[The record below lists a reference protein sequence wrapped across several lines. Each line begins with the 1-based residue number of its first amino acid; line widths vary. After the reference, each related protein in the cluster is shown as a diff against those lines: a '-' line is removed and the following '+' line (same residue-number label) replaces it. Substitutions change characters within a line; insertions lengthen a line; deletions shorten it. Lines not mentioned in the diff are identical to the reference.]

1 MKTLIFEPL
10 IPLTLWASLALGAVA
25 LLVWYGRDARLRL
38 APRRLLGVMSLM
50 ALGVALP
57 LLILLNPLWM
67 ERLPPPEGK
76 PLLTILVDSSASMA
90 TPDGEHGKT
99 RYQTAVEAAGALS
112 QKLQDRFE
120 IDVQSFAET
129 VSPADPTQMASR
141 SPQGVHTDL
150 ATALE
155 LNLHED
161 RPQGQAI
168 ALLSD
173 GIHNAGSER
182 RVLEA
187 AQLAS
192 AMSAPIFTQLVGGA
206 AEVRDLAVEVRS
218 PQELA
223 FVGQR
228 IPIRVLLQSRGLTG
242 ATAKIELREGDKVVE
257 SRQAIIGVGQRQ
269 EVDFSVAHDESGLYR
284 YEVHVEL
291 IANEATL
298 SNNQCLCLLRVVDEP
313 IRVLLV
319 EGNPYWDTKFLVR
332 TLAADPSIELV
343 SVVRLAEN
351 RFLERTL
358 HRAAPGATGPAAAT
372 PDANTGAAAIT
383 QTANVAGA
391 APAEPASQP
400 SAAAPA
406 SRRETW
412 QIAPSGGA
420 ILSDA
425 KTLAGFQVVVL
436 GRDADVYLGDDA
448 LAELRRWVTRDGGS
462 LVCFRGAPT
471 AQISDRLRQ
480 FMPVQFSAGRESR
493 FRMKLTDSGRDLNW
507 IPEADEGSTDALSQL
522 PSLATHSVASGAQP
536 HAIVWAVGE
545 SLGAKSS
552 TPVVSATAYGA
563 GRVLVI
569 EGAGM
574 WRWAFLAP
582 QFQKQEQI
590 YGALWQSL
598 IRWLV
603 SNVGLLPT
611 QRWSLRSDKT
621 RFSTTE
627 TASATLLVRESALDK
642 GVPAIELTGGNLE
655 QPQRLSVVPAHD
667 EPGAYRVSFGKLGEG
682 RYQAQLAGEAD
693 DPTARTIFEVRSH
706 ADEVL
711 ELTANAGLMRRISA
725 TSGGA
730 TLSGSQADEFARQL
744 DEHLARSRPE
754 RLSKTT
760 AWDRWWVL
768 VGVFGVWTAAWGL
781 RRASGLV

>member
-1 MKTLIFEPL
+1 MNTLIFEPL

-38 APRRLLGVMSLM
+38 ARGRFLGVMSLM
-50 ALGVALP
+50 AIGVALP
-57 LLILLNPLWM
+57 LVILLNPLWM

-76 PLLTILVDSSASMA
+76 PLLTVLVDSSASMA
-90 TPDGEHGKT
+90 TPDSGGGTT
-99 RYQTAVEAAGALS
+99 RYQAAVVAADALAK
-112 QKLQDRFE
+112 QLQDRFE
-120 IDVQSFAET
+120 IDVQTFAET
-129 VSPADPTQMASR
+129 TAPADPTQMASKT
-141 SPQGVHTDL
+141 PNGVHTDL
-150 ATALE
+150 AAALE
-155 LNLHED
+155 ANLHED

-192 AMSAPIFTQLVGGA
+192 AMSSPIFTQLVGGA

-228 IPIRVLLQSRGLTG
+228 IPIRVILQSRGLNG

-257 SRQAIIGVGQRQ
+257 RRQTTIAGGQRQ
-269 EVDFSVAHDESGLYR
+269 EVDFSVVHDDSGLYR
-284 YEVHVEL
+284 YEVHVEP
-291 IANEATL
+291 IDNEATL

-332 TLAADPSIELV
+332 TLGADPSIELV
-343 SVVRLAEN
+343 SIVRLAEN

-358 HRAAPGATGPAAAT
+358 HRAAPVA
-372 PDANTGAAAIT
+372 
-383 QTANVAGA
+383 AGA
-391 APAEPASQP
+391 APALDAKSSDNATADAGAANPTDPAASP
-400 SAAAPA
+400 TADAPA

-412 QIAPSGGA
+412 QILPDGGS
-420 ILSDA
+420 ILADA
-425 KTLAGFQVVVL
+425 KALAGFQVVVL
-436 GRDADVYLGDDA
+436 GRDADVYLGDNS

-480 FMPVQFSAGRESR
+480 FMPVQFNAGRESR

-507 IPEADEGSTDALSQL
+507 IPEADDGSTDVLSQL
-522 PSLATHSVASGAQP
+522 PSLATHSAASDAQP

-545 SLGAKSS
+545 SLGAQAS

-582 QFQKQEQI
+582 QFQRQEQV
-590 YGALWQSL
+590 YASLWQSL

-627 TASATLLVRESALDK
+627 NASATLLVRESSLDK
-642 GVPAIELTGGNLE
+642 GVPAIELTGGNLD
-655 QPQRLSVVPAHD
+655 QPQHVSVVPAHD

-682 RYQAQLAGEAD
+682 RYQAQLAGEAN

-711 ELTANAGLMRRISA
+711 ELTANSGLMRRISA

-730 TLSGSQADEFARQL
+730 TLSGSQGSEFAKQL

-754 RLSKTT
+754 RVSKTT

-768 VGVFGVWTAAWGL
+768 VGVFTVWTTAWGL